1 MLNCQSD
8 EWSTYPTWQHV
19 SQEFPCWA
27 AKIRRW
33 IQLFHKGKLL
43 SVVWGEWA
51 DLSVFRYSFSM
62 WWVLSHHLS
71 VNVYHHCSVDGF
83 DHSYEIT
90 RILSMLLHLLC
101 WNEQLLSI
109 NLCICHFCCKVM
121 QRTGVIVWELIANI
135 LHNRQLLTATLQCF
149 CFNTCT
155 SLPP

>member
-19 SQEFPCWA
+19 SQEFPCRA

-109 NLCICHFCCKVM
+109 ISLYMSFLLQSHAKNRGDSVRIDSQYPTQPSILNCH
-121 QRTGVIVWELIANI
+121 IAMF
-135 LHNRQLLTATLQCF
+135 LL
-149 CFNTCT
+149 
-155 SLPP
+155 